1 MYGLLLEDVGGLDL
15 TKFDPSMG
23 DYVSLG
29 HSLMAAVFTFP
40 AYGVLHR
47 DIRSPNI
54 LISPPSRISIID
66 FGHAKIRTSDEEWKQ
81 EVQEE
86 QEIAA
91 LRFLLNKRCVRDRS
105 PFDTRYRG
113 PQHRIRFFNNL
124 FHANVA
130 KYPAEW
136 RRRWYNEVPQTVGAN
151 QEGISL
157 WLLREEVAAWLDARP
172 PPPQG
177 FLTSRPGSPTC
188 HASSV
193 GFVL

>member
-1 MYGLLLEDVGGLDL
+1 MQGAIIPRCYASVRVIPSPADSHISQAFVYGLLLEDVGGLDL
-15 TKFDPSMG
+15 TKFDPPMG

-86 QEIAA
+86 A
-91 LRFLLNKRCVRDRS
+91 
-105 PFDTRYRG
+105 
-113 PQHRIRFFNNL
+113 
-124 FHANVA
+124 
-130 KYPAEW
+130 
-136 RRRWYNEVPQTVGAN
+136 RRT
-151 QEGISL
+151 
-157 WLLREEVAAWLDARP
+157 
-172 PPPQG
+172 
-177 FLTSRPGSPTC
+177 
-188 HASSV
+188 
-193 GFVL
+193 